1 MIIYAFKNKTNGKIY
16 VGQTINTFRYR
27 TMQHL
32 RSNQTYFDKAL
43 NKYGIEGF
51 EYKIIDTAQNPV
63 ELNKKEI
70 YWIDKLNSL
79 KPNGYNLCAGGKTS
93 SGYRHTYESKRKM
106 SVTKK
111 KLGSMKGNKNHYYG
125 KNHTEEIKQ
134 KMKKAWENEERL
146 AKLKKHNENL
156 DRTYQQKKVTNVD
169 TGEVFNS
176 IKEAAEKYS
185 LKETHISRVC
195 RGKRKT
201 TGGFRW
207 EYFK

>member
-1 MIIYAFKNKTNGKIY
+1 
-16 VGQTINTFRYR
+16 
-27 TMQHL
+27 
-32 RSNQTYFDKAL
+32 
-43 NKYGIEGF
+43 
-51 EYKIIDTAQNPV
+51 
-63 ELNKKEI
+63 
-70 YWIDKLNSL
+70 
-79 KPNGYNLCAGGKTS
+79 
-93 SGYRHTYESKRKM
+93 
-106 SVTKK
+106 
-111 KLGSMKGNKNHYYG
+111 MKGNKNHYYG

-146 AKLKKHNENL
+146 AKLKKRNENL

-207 EYFK
+207 GYFK

>member
-32 RSNQTYFDKAL
+32 RSNHTYFDKAL

-63 ELNKKEI
+63 ELNEKEI

-146 AKLKKHNENL
+146 AKLKKRNENL

-169 TGEVFNS
+169 TDEVFNS

>member
-16 VGQTINTFRYR
+16 VGQTINTFKYR

-43 NKYGIEGF
+43 NKYGVEGF

-63 ELNKKEI
+63 ELNEKEI
-70 YWIDKLNSL
+70 YWIEKLNSL
-79 KPNGYNLCAGGKTS
+79 KPNGYNICTGGKTS
-93 SGYRHTYESKRKM
+93 SGYRHTYESKVKM

-111 KLGSMKGNKNHYYG
+111 KLGSMRGNKNHYYG
-125 KNHTEEIKQ
+125 KKHTEEIKQ
-134 KMKKAWENEERL
+134 KMKKAWENEERI

-156 DRTYQQKKVTNVD
+156 DRTYQQKKVVNVD
-169 TGEVFNS
+169 TGEIFNS